1 MQQKNTLSHRFQRKM
16 QEIENQSDKDTYTQ
30 IEEGLTDFHTDESA
44 PESDSKKEDIK
55 NYLA

>member
-1 MQQKNTLSHRFQRKM
+1 MREL
-16 QEIENQSDKDTYTQ
+16 ENQSDKDTLTQ
-30 IEEGLTDFHTDESA
+30 IDEGLTDFHTDESA